1 MNAKEVREL
10 TDKRKEEL
18 LNSSSACIEIIDGL
32 IKKNAELAFYDVR
45 VDRYSDEGLRR
56 MFLREE
62 LLNEVVGHYKR
73 EGFKVAKDYSLVSGE
88 YLEISWDDKGG
99 E

>member
-1 MNAKEVREL
+1 MNAEEVREL

-45 VDRYSDEGLRR
+45 IDSYSGDGLRR
-56 MFLREE
+56 MFLRDE
-62 LLNEVVGHYKR
+62 LFDKVMEHYKR
-73 EGFKVAKDYSLVSGE
+73 AGFAVKKDYGLMSGK
-88 YLEISWDDKGG
+88 YLSIS
-99 E
+99 